1 MAQVPKEHV
10 RRRIVGAAARLFAAR
25 GYAATTVASVAARA
39 GTSTGNVYKYF
50 AGKGALFDA
59 VLPPA
64 FARDV
69 KRMTHA
75 RILALG
81 SARDVRELPRDARYH
96 VVAGEL
102 LELCLAHRERVVIL
116 LARAEGTRF
125 ARFAENFARALVT
138 WALGYARRAWPAVT
152 HSSALRFALA
162 SVYRGYLRS
171 LAAALVSLPSGPR
184 ARAAVELLTTHHQGG
199 LAHLFASVARSA
211 APGGLGP

>member
-10 RRRIVGAAARLFAAR
+10 RRRIVAAAAHLFAAR

-50 AGKGALFDA
+50 AGKEALFDA
-59 VLPPA
+59 VLPEA

-69 KRMTHA
+69 RRLTHA
-75 RILALG
+75 RIVALG

-102 LELCLAHRERVVIL
+102 LERCLAERERVVIL

-125 ARFAENFARALVT
+125 ARFAEDFGRALVS
-138 WALGYARRAWPAVT
+138 WALGYARRAWPEVPR
-152 HSSALRFALA
+152 SPALGFALSA
-162 SVYRGYLRS
+162 VYRGYLRS
-171 LAAALVSLPSGPR
+171 LAEALMSLPSRPR
-184 ARAAVELLTTHHQGG
+184 AQAAIELLTTHHQGG
-199 LAHLFASVARSA
+199 LAQLFASLARGP
-211 APGGLGP
+211 APRELAP